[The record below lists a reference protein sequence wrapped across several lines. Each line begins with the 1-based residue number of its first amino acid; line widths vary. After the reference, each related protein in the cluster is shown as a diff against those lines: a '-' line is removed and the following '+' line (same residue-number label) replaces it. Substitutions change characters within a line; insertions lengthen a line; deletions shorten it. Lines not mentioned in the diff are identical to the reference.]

1 MPDAEEKRRVGGA
14 STGERAGEIQPAAIA
29 RASAQ
34 PRSGPLPPRVTFGCW
49 HAGEG
54 VSEQR
59 PRRRRVGEG
68 QLRPIDAALR
78 AWDSEE
84 DDACVCRKK
93 EGKGGR
99 KK

>member
-1 MPDAEEKRRVGGA
+1 MGGFDRRARRGA
-14 STGERAGEIQPAAIA
+14 LAGERAGEIQPAAVA

-34 PRSGPLPPRVTFGCW
+34 PRSDPLPPRVTFGCW
-49 HAGEG
+49 RAGEG
-54 VSEQR
+54 ASEQR
-59 PRRRRVGEG
+59 PRRRRAGEG
-68 QLRPIDAALR
+68 QLRLADAALR